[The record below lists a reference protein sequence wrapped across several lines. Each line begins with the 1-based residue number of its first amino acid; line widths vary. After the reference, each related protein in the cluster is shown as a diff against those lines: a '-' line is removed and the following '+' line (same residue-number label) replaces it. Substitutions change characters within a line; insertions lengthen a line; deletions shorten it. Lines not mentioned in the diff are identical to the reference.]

1 VTNVSPRE
9 SETER
14 CSQQDFEDRFAVK
27 FLDETGTTDAGAEA
41 APAGVEFQQDE
52 LWPWVACGLLCVL
65 LLEGFVGNRTT
76 A

>member
-1 VTNVSPRE
+1 MTNVSPRE

-14 CSQQDFEDRFAVK
+14 CSQKDFEERFAVK
-27 FLDETGTTDAGAEA
+27 FLDDTGTIVAEA
-41 APAGVEFQQDE
+41 EPTGVEFQQDE